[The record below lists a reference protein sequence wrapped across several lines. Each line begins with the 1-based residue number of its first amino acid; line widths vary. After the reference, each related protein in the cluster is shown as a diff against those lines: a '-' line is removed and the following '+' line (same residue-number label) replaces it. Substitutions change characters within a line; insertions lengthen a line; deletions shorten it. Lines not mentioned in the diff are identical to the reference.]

1 VDACPRGKAGFFV
14 YRRITLLLASGGI
27 LLASPVAADTLTGA
41 LASAYWNNAQLNASR
56 AEARAIDENVPLAK
70 AQNRPTVTG
79 SASVTAL
86 TRETVTGDLPP
97 PARYNNENR
106 LDGDFGVTV
115 TQNLFNGFRAR
126 NGIRGAKSNV
136 LSSHATLASTEQDI
150 LFSAAEVYMDVLRDL
165 ALLDLRRRNVIFLQ
179 EQLQAAQDRFEVGE
193 TTRTDVAQTRAA
205 LAQGQTEVAVAE
217 SNLAASRARYRQVVV
232 DDPDNLAPGG
242 FPFGRLVPRTLRS
255 AIVMAMDGHPA
266 IIAAT
271 YAADA
276 AAYDV
281 KQIEGEYLPSV
292 TLEGN
297 ASRTFGI
304 LGDARNNWSNQAS
317 ITTRLNIPIYQGG
330 AVAARV
336 RQAKEILG
344 QREIEVDIQRD
355 LVRVDVES
363 AWARMEAAATAIVSA
378 TVQVEAATI
387 ALGGVQEEQRVGQRT
402 TLDVLIQQ
410 QDLLTA
416 RETLVLAQRDRVVAA
431 VALIRA
437 IGRLTAQQLD
447 LPTPRYDP
455 REHYQEVEDKWF
467 GLRTPDGR

>member
-1 VDACPRGKAGFFV
+1 MAFLFAAGAV
-14 YRRITLLLASGGI
+14 
-27 LLASPVAADTLTGA
+27 LLASPVSADTLTGA
-41 LASAYWNNAQLNASR
+41 LASAYWKNAQLNAAR
-56 AEARAIDENVPLAK
+56 AESRAIDENVPIAK

-86 TRETVTGDLPP
+86 TRETVTGDRPP
-97 PARYNNENR
+97 PDRYNNENQ

-126 NGIRGAKSNV
+126 NGIREAKSNV
-136 LSSHATLASTEQDI
+136 LSSHAALASTEQDI
-150 LFSAAEVYMDVLRDL
+150 LFSAAQAYMDVLRDL
-165 ALLDLRRRNVIFLQ
+165 ALLDLRRRNVGFLQ
-179 EQLQAAQDRFEVGE
+179 EQLRAAQDRFEVGE

-205 LAQGQTEVAVAE
+205 LSAGQSAVAVAE
-217 SNLAASRARYRQVVV
+217 GNLSASRAIYRQIVV

-242 FPFGRLVPRTLRS
+242 FPFGALVPRTLRS
-255 AIVMAMDGHPA
+255 AIATAMDGHPA
-266 IIAAT
+266 IVAAT

-276 AAYDV
+276 AAFEV
-281 KQIEGEYLPSV
+281 RQIEGEYLPSV

-297 ASRTFGI
+297 ANRTFGI
-304 LGDARNNWSNQAS
+304 LGDARNNWANQAS

-344 QREIEVDIQRD
+344 QREIEVDVRRD
-355 LVRVDVES
+355 QVRADVET
-363 AWARMEAAATAIVSA
+363 AWAQMEAAAAAIVSA
-378 TVQVEAATI
+378 TVTIEAANI
-387 ALGGVQEEQRVGQRT
+387 ALAGVQEEQRVGQRT
-402 TLDVLIQQ
+402 TLDVLTQQ
-410 QDLLTA
+410 QELLNA
-416 RETLVLAQRDRVVAA
+416 RETLVIAQRDRVVAA
-431 VALIRA
+431 FALIRA